1 MGEQVYL
8 ADDEANIRSLMQSFL
23 EDAGFRVRTFADGD
37 ALLAAFQQQP
47 ADLVILDIMMP
58 GTDGLALCSQLRRQS
73 SIPIVIVSARDSE
86 LDRITGITLGSD
98 DYLVK
103 PFSPIEL
110 VARVKAIFRRMAL
123 DRSAPDAG
131 PVPAGAAAV
140 PAGRVAVPDGA
151 AAAGR
156 LSLQPWA
163 RQVACDGQA
172 LDLSP
177 TEYALLAYLLQKK
190 GQAISREELLRHV
203 WQFDFDVDTRA
214 TDDMV
219 KRLRRKLAAVD
230 SGVQIES
237 VWGFGFRLAEG
248 NTP

>member
-37 ALLAAFQQQP
+37 ALLAAFEQQP

-58 GTDGLALCSQLRRQS
+58 GTDGLTLCSQLRRQS

-123 DRSAPDAG
+123 DRSASEAA

-140 PAGRVAVPDGA
+140 PAGA

-156 LSLQPWA
+156 LTLQPWA
-163 RQVACDGQA
+163 RQVVCDGQA

-177 TEYALLAYLLQKK
+177 TEYTLLAYLLQKK

-219 KRLRRKLAAVD
+219 KRLRRKLAAAD

-237 VWGFGFRLAEG
+237 VWGFGFRLADG
-248 NTP
+248 SAQ